1 MKRWLAIAIVLAGS
15 GCGKAADPGPS
26 CGKVVDH
33 MLDIMKSTAGGHG
46 GMNLGGRQQMLN
58 TCEAR
63 HMPKATRECL
73 VNSKDITG
81 LANCSRV
88 NAPAPMAHGS
98 GELEPHELGAPPLP
112 TPSPGPAS
120 AGSGTP
126 PP

>member
-1 MKRWLAIAIVLAGS
+1 MKRWLAIAIITAA
-15 GCGKAADPGPS
+15 CGKTADPGPS

-33 MLDIMKSTAGGHG
+33 MLDLMKSTAGGHG
-46 GMNLGGRQQMLN
+46 GMNLGGRTQMLN

-63 HMPKATRECL
+63 HMPKETRECL

-81 LANCSRV
+81 LANCSRM
-88 NAPAPMAHGS
+88 NAPPPAVHGS
-98 GELEPHELGAPPLP
+98 GDVEPHALGAPPLP
-112 TPSPGPAS
+112 TTPPPGPAS